1 MNEPEC
7 LDRAAGIRYVSEQMI
22 VPNDCAERIDGLA
35 DRRRRM
41 IMRRRFL
48 VFLLPTAVLF
58 GSGLPAAAQ
67 TRTLPSILDIRDRV
81 EVVNSITMK
90 RLETIL
96 PRVMDET
103 GFDMWIIV
111 CNEDNLDPVFTTMI
125 PYDVWCPIT
134 QILVLSKKPGAPPE
148 RLNVSRTDMKGLHQN
163 VWDHRAWDASK
174 TESQWD
180 CLKRIV
186 AERNPRRIAVNQSA
200 VIWAADGLTV
210 TLRKKLEETVG
221 PAYSGRLHSGERLA
235 VLWLETMLEEELE
248 LYERVAAVAHALLAE
263 IFSSQTVT
271 PGATTLDDLL
281 YSYIQR
287 VSDVGLEL
295 FAWPWVRIRGRSPE
309 DIEKYGPDDRIIRRG
324 DLIQCDTGI
333 KYLRYYSDH
342 CEWAYVLRPDETDVP
357 EGIRKVMAEG
367 NRLQDI
373 FCGAFKEGLT
383 GNMILADILDVAQK
397 EGICKPKIYSHSI
410 GRFLHEPG
418 PLIGLPW
425 EQKDTGE
432 RGEVRLVPNSTFT
445 AELSVTCPVPE
456 WNGREL
462 TLALEQLVAFTSKGA
477 YFMDGR
483 QTRFHLVK

>member
-1 MNEPEC
+1 MRKPFPT
-7 LDRAAGIRYVSEQMI
+7 LLLAA
-22 VPNDCAERIDGLA
+22 
-35 DRRRRM
+35 
-41 IMRRRFL
+41 
-48 VFLLPTAVLF
+48 AVAL
-58 GSGLPAAAQ
+58 GSGLPSDAQ
-67 TRTLPSILDIRDRV
+67 TRNLPSILDIRDRV
-81 EVVNSITMK
+81 QVVNAITLK
-90 RLETIL
+90 RLESIL
-96 PRVMDET
+96 PRVMEET
-103 GFDMWIIV
+103 GFDMWIIA
-111 CNEDNLDPVFTTMI
+111 CNEDNLDPVFSTMI

-134 QILVLSKKPGAPPE
+134 QILVLSKKPGKPIE
-148 RLNVSRTDMKGLHQN
+148 RLNISRTDMKGLHEN
-163 VWDHRAWDASK
+163 VWDHRAWDMSK

-180 CLKRIV
+180 CLKRV
-186 AERNPRRIAVNQSA
+186 VKERNPRRIAINQSS

-210 TLRKKLEETVG
+210 TLRNGLEETLG
-221 PAYSGRLHSGERLA
+221 PELSGRMHSGERLA
-235 VLWLETMLEEELE
+235 ILWLETLLEEELD

-263 IFSSQTVT
+263 IFSGRNIT
-271 PGATTLDDLL
+271 PGVTTLDDLL

-309 DIEKYGPDDRIIRRG
+309 DQEKYGPDDRVIRRG
-324 DLIQCDTGI
+324 DLIQCDAGI

-342 CEWAYVLRPDETDVP
+342 CEWAYVLRPGEADVP
-357 EGIRKVMAEG
+357 EGIRKVMAEA

-373 FCGAFKEGLT
+373 FCAAFQEGLT
-383 GNMILADILDVAQK
+383 GNKILADILDTARQK
-397 EGICKPKIYSHSI
+397 GICKPKVYSHSI

-462 TLALEQLVAFTSKGA
+462 TLALEQLVAFRGKDA
-477 YFMDGR
+477 HFIDGR
-483 QTRFHLVK
+483 QTKFHLVN